1 MKKESFDDIPMIEKG
16 LYRHYKGG
24 LYRVL
29 GVGCHTETL
38 EYYVVYAPAEP
49 KANIPEMWLRPYDM
63 FTETIEIEGKIH
75 PRFEK
80 IPEF

>member
-1 MKKESFDDIPMIEKG
+1 MKKESFDDIPVIKEG

-49 KANIPEMWLRPYDM
+49 KEGIPKMWLRPYEM
-63 FTETIEIEGKIH
+63 FVETITVDGKTC

-80 IPEF
+80 ISEL